1 MLARTP
7 TLTQLP
13 AQLATNR
20 GEHKRGQ
27 HCPTSTGSR
36 EPDFAP
42 RKSKF
47 SHQLLGSIY
56 PILQKCL
63 TACLVTLAVHP
74 ASPTNITVTRAHGKP
89 SFSIEA
95 VNLSI
100 TTQGK
105 LNLLSALTPVLK
117 MRFSF
122 PPWCLSSP
130 SPFPIYS
137 QQSDLA
143 EAARCCLLR
152 SLTQS
157 AFANHFQL
165 PGKEEL
171 ARCFQTPLLSFT
183 ICYQVLRRGP
193 LLSLERKGGS
203 YIGPVQSSAGL
214 LRLR

>member
-1 MLARTP
+1 M
-7 TLTQLP
+7 
-13 AQLATNR
+13 
-20 GEHKRGQ
+20 
-27 HCPTSTGSR
+27 
-36 EPDFAP
+36 
-42 RKSKF
+42 
-47 SHQLLGSIY
+47 
-56 PILQKCL
+56 
-63 TACLVTLAVHP
+63 TLAVHP
-74 ASPTNITVTRAHGKP
+74 ASPTNITVTWAHGKP
-89 SFSIEA
+89 SFSIEV

-122 PPWCLSSP
+122 LPCCLSSP

-143 EAARCCLLR
+143 EAARCCLLW

-171 ARCFQTPLLSFT
+171 TRCFQTPLLSFT

-193 LLSLERKGGS
+193 LLSLERKGGL
-203 YIGPVQSSAGL
+203 YIGPVRSSAGL
-214 LRLR
+214 LRLRWTQSGTLLESFFNFISRWHCKETWLRYQCQWRYAELSCSSPVLGKIAKSRGLAKAMPFLYYKE